1 MQAVIISDF
10 AEVNGGAAKV
20 AVASA
25 RGIAERGIRVT
36 YLHGMPAVDDSL
48 RHPNITPVCLGLTN
62 VWDEQPR
69 KAALQAVWNCEAE
82 RRISAILKRF
92 DRGDTV
98 VHFHQWT
105 KALSPSAIRAVGRAG
120 FHHVI
125 TMHDYAL
132 ACPNGAYFNYP
143 NNAPCN
149 LEPMSLACMTTQC
162 DVRGW
167 AHKLVRVARQLSSNA
182 AIGRAGSLLNVVHV
196 TPFSAAIAGAFL
208 PCGIRQR
215 VVGNPI
221 ITTRTAAVDVRRN
234 KHFVYLGRFTKEKGA
249 ALLACAASEG
259 GYSAAFMGGGYDE
272 GAIRKANPS
281 ARVFGWGATPD
292 VDSFFATARCLVF
305 PSLWYECHGLVVA
318 EALSRGIPVIVSR
331 ATAARDLIQDGL
343 TGLVVDPRSKSDL
356 LRCLDTLAD
365 DALVEAMGRNA
376 YEMYWRN
383 PPSVDSHV
391 DGILRIYQEILRSS
405 LGVTEARLG
414 LRKPS
419 RASSS

>member
-1 MQAVIISDF
+1 MHVVIITDF
-10 AEVNGGAAKV
+10 AEVNGGAANV
-20 AVASA
+20 AIVSA
-25 RGIAERGIRVT
+25 RGIAERGVRVT
-36 YLHGMPAVDDSL
+36 YVHGMPAVDASL
-48 RHPNITPVCLGLTN
+48 QHPNITPVCLGLTN
-62 VWDEQPR
+62 VWDEPPFR
-69 KAALQAVWNCEAE
+69 AALQAVWNFEAE
-82 RRISAILKRF
+82 QRISAILKRF

-105 KALSPSAIRAVGRAG
+105 KTLSPSAIRAVGRAG

-132 ACPNGAYFNYP
+132 GCPNGAYFNYAK
-143 NNAPCN
+143 NVPCN
-149 LEPMSLACMTTQC
+149 LEPMSLGCMTTQC

-167 AHKLVRVARQLSSNA
+167 SHKLVRVARQLSTNA
-182 AIGRAGSLLNVVHV
+182 TVGTAGSLLSVVHV
-196 TPFSAAIAGAFL
+196 TPFSAEISGALL
-208 PCGIRQR
+208 PRGIRQG

-221 ITTRTAAVDVRRN
+221 IATRAAAIEVRRN
-234 KHFVYLGRFTKEKGA
+234 KHFVYLGRFTKEKGP
-249 ALLACAASEG
+249 ALLARAASEG
-259 GYSAAFMGGGYDE
+259 GHSAAFMGSGYDE
-272 GAIRKANPS
+272 GTIRKANPGALVLS
-281 ARVFGWGATPD
+281 WGSTADVARFL
-292 VDSFFATARCLVF
+292 ATARCLVF

-331 ATAARDLIQDGL
+331 TTGVRDLIQDGL
-343 TGLVVDPRSKSDL
+343 NGLVVDPRSRSDL

-365 DALVEAMGRNA
+365 DARVEAMGKNA

-391 DGILRIYQEILRSS
+391 DSILRIYQEILASS
-405 LGVTEARLG
+405 LGVTDARLG